1 MPIVG
6 PFTNALV
13 LVNGVD
19 LSADAKGVHVV
30 DSRNPVEV
38 TTFGSSYTQE
48 TKGLGEASITIDFL
62 SDFTAGK
69 THATL
74 QPLVGSTT
82 PVAVEVRATNGAR
95 SATNPGIL
103 LASALLFTY
112 NALDGSIGDAAE
124 FSAEFRNAPGGTGIS
139 YPTA

>member
-19 LSADAKGVHVV
+19 LSDHCRGIHTV
-30 DSRNPVEV
+30 DNKNPVDV
-38 TTFGSSYTQE
+38 TAMGAGYTQE

-62 SDFTAGK
+62 SDFSAGK
-69 THATL
+69 VHATL

-82 PVAVEVRATNGAR
+82 PVAVEVRAVNGSR
-95 SATNPGIL
+95 SATNPAVL
-103 LASALLFTY
+103 LGSALLFSY
-112 NALDGSIGDAAE
+112 SALDGSIGDAAE
-124 FSAEFRNAPGGTGIS
+124 FSAEFRNAPGGAGIT

>member
-19 LSADAKGVHVV
+19 LSDHCRGIHTTDDKTAV
-30 DSRNPVEV
+30 DV
-38 TTFGSSYTQE
+38 TAMGAGYTQE
-48 TKGLGEASITIDFL
+48 TKGLGEASITLDFL
-62 SDFTAGK
+62 SDFSAGK

-82 PVAVEVRATNGAR
+82 PVAVEVRALNQAR
-95 SATNPGIL
+95 SATNPAVL
-103 LASALLFTY
+103 LASALLFSY
-112 NALDGSIGDAAE
+112 SALDGS
-124 FSAEFRNAPGGTGIS
+124 
-139 YPTA
+139 